1 MKNSA
6 FEQMYSGE
14 RGRYD
19 SVPLDKEWEKISDI
33 RSDCYDKMEELLKE
47 HSEIKK
53 VFDQLMEATDTLG
66 AIEADS
72 YYKEGFRF
80 GLLLGVECVIG
91 YKD

>member
-1 MKNSA
+1 MTIVVKIFNWKEKFMKNSA

-19 SVPLDKEWEKISDI
+19 SVLLDKEWEKISDI

-53 VFDQLMEATDTLG
+53 FLISSWKPRIRLVP
-66 AIEADS
+66 
-72 YYKEGFRF
+72 
-80 GLLLGVECVIG
+80 
-91 YKD
+91 